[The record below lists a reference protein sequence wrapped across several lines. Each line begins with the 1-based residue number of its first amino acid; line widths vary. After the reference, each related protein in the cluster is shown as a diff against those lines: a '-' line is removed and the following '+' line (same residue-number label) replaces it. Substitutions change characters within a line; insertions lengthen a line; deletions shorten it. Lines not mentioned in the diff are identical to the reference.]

1 MVWAQDRWPWVW
13 SSVLGCESLM
23 LPAYCFPWGLQEAD
37 LEWTTVKQSFL
48 TEVEQL
54 SR

>member
-1 MVWAQDRWPWVW
+1 
-13 SSVLGCESLM
+13 M
-23 LPAYCFPWGLQEAD
+23 LPTFPAPSPTTPGRLQEAD
-37 LEWTTVKQSFL
+37 LEWTVVKQSFL

>member
-1 MVWAQDRWPWVW
+1 MSIKPW
-13 SSVLGCESLM
+13 LQE
-23 LPAYCFPWGLQEAD
+23 PHAAPPHFPWGLQEAD